1 MFTYK
6 LHITCFNFVRVDSVA
21 AHSSHVNILPGDD
34 DDCYLLVH
42 QKKLAALLSP
52 LLCPRCKHNTLDVT
66 TADTSRRGYAN
77 KLEIVCSGCAYGHA
91 EFTSPQLVTDD
102 NASRQPYEIN
112 HRAVL
117 AAREVGIG
125 QRELVKMLAIMNVKG
140 SLHHKTFQAINRQ
153 VLGKLIHGPASDN
166 LQQSHSITRQLYDGL
181 YGPCDG
187 QRDITV
193 SFDGT
198 WHIKGHSSSVGA
210 CFVIDTLSGLVLDYV
225 VLSKYCAECQLV
237 GDKLT
242 GEEKTLWL
250 EAHRTDCDRNHFG
263 SSGAMETAGAKLLW
277 SRSVDVTSF
286 RYTALLGDGDAA
298 VLDCL
303 NTTIPYPGIN
313 IQKEECI
320 NHVSKRMFKGLERVV
335 KEVNAE
341 VKVNRARVGGM
352 DEATPAKKGRG
363 KAAASNSD
371 RATALL
377 LTTMGGKGRM
387 TGDRMKKW
395 SSYYRKAI
403 VENAPDVKA
412 ARDAVWAIFFH
423 LVSTVDDPHHS
434 RCSPSWCFWQQALA
448 EGVDPEVKFAQ
459 TKHDV
464 PLPRDVSYRLV
475 PLFERLASE
484 DLLSR
489 CMRLQTSNVNECLH
503 SLVWRRAPKA
513 KYCGKRTIEM
523 AVALAVLQFNKG
535 ASALADAVVSLG
547 ASPGISL
554 TTVASTID
562 SERLRF
568 AKISA
573 KTESKTTRKRAVLE
587 KMRKEQRMEA
597 AEGGLYEAGGH

>member
-1 MFTYK
+1 M
-6 LHITCFNFVRVDSVA
+6 
-21 AHSSHVNILPGDD
+21 
-34 DDCYLLVH
+34 
-42 QKKLAALLSP
+42 
-52 LLCPRCKHNTLDVT
+52 
-66 TADTSRRGYAN
+66 
-77 KLEIVCSGCAYGHA
+77 
-91 EFTSPQLVTDD
+91 TDD

-140 SLHHKTFQAINRQ
+140 SLHHKTYQAINRQ
-153 VLGKLIHGPASDN
+153 VLGKLLHGPASDN
-166 LQQSHSITRQLYDGL
+166 LQQAHSITRQLYDDL

-187 QRDITV
+187 PRDITV

-250 EAHRTDCDRNHFG
+250 EAHRPVCDRNHFG

-286 RYTALLGDGDAA
+286 RYTSLLGDGDAA
-298 VLDCL
+298 VLDIL
-303 NTTIPYPGIN
+303 NTTVPYPGIN

-341 VKVNRARVGGM
+341 VKVNKARVGGM

-363 KAAASNSD
+363 KAAATNSD

-423 LVSTVDDPHHS
+423 SVSTVDDPHHS

-448 EGVDPEVKFAQ
+448 EGIDPEEKFAQ

-513 KYCGKRTIEM
+513 KYCGKKSIEM

-535 ASALADAVVSLG
+535 ASALSDAVVSLG
-547 ASPGISL
+547 ASPGITL
-554 TTVASTID
+554 TMVASSID

-573 KTESKTTRKRAVLE
+573 KTESKTTRKRGVLE
-587 KMRKEQRMEA
+587 KMRKEQRLEA

>member
-1 MFTYK
+1 M
-6 LHITCFNFVRVDSVA
+6 
-21 AHSSHVNILPGDD
+21 
-34 DDCYLLVH
+34 
-42 QKKLAALLSP
+42 
-52 LLCPRCKHNTLDVT
+52 
-66 TADTSRRGYAN
+66 
-77 KLEIVCSGCAYGHA
+77 
-91 EFTSPQLVTDD
+91 
-102 NASRQPYEIN
+102 
-112 HRAVL
+112 
-117 AAREVGIG
+117 
-125 QRELVKMLAIMNVKG
+125 
-140 SLHHKTFQAINRQ
+140 
-153 VLGKLIHGPASDN
+153 
-166 LQQSHSITRQLYDGL
+166 
-181 YGPCDG
+181 
-187 QRDITV
+187 
-193 SFDGT
+193 
-198 WHIKGHSSSVGA
+198 
-210 CFVIDTLSGLVLDYV
+210 IDTLSGLVLDYV

-250 EAHRTDCDRNHFG
+250 EAHRTVCDRNHFG

-286 RYTALLGDGDAA
+286 RYTSLLGDGDAA
-298 VLDCL
+298 VLDIL
-303 NTTIPYPGIN
+303 NTTVPYPGIN

-341 VKVNRARVGGM
+341 VKVNKARVGGM
-352 DEATPAKKGRG
+352 DAATPAKKGHG
-363 KAAASNSD
+363 KAAATNSD

-423 LVSTVDDPHHS
+423 SVSTVDDPHHS

-448 EGVDPEVKFAQ
+448 EGIDPEVKFAQ

-464 PLPRDVSYRLV
+464 PLPRDVSYRLD
-475 PLFERLASE
+475 PLLERLASE

-513 KYCGKRTIEM
+513 KYCGKKSIEM

-535 ASALADAVVSLG
+535 ASALSDAVVSLG

-554 TTVASTID
+554 TTVASSID

-568 AKISA
+568 AKIAA
-573 KTESKTTRKRAVLE
+573 KTESKTTRKRGVLE
-587 KMRKEQRMEA
+587 KMRKEQRLEA

>member
-1 MFTYK
+1 M
-6 LHITCFNFVRVDSVA
+6 
-21 AHSSHVNILPGDD
+21 
-34 DDCYLLVH
+34 H

-52 LLCPRCKHNTLDVT
+52 LLCPLCKHNTLDVT

-77 KLEIVCSGCAYGHA
+77 KLEIVCSGCSYGHA
-91 EFTSPQLVTDD
+91 EFTSPQIVTDD

-140 SLHHKTFQAINRQ
+140 SLQ
-153 VLGKLIHGPASDN
+153 VLPSHQQTSVGQVASWP
-166 LQQSHSITRQLYDGL
+166 ITRKLYDDL

-193 SFDGT
+193 SFDGI

-225 VLSKYCAECQLV
+225 VLSKYCAERQLV

-250 EAHRTDCDRNHFG
+250 EAHRTVCDRKHLG

-286 RYTALLGDGDAA
+286 RYIALLGDGHAA

-303 NTTIPYPGIN
+303 NTTVPYPGIT

-352 DEATPAKKGRG
+352 DDATPAKKGHG

-423 LVSTVDDPHHS
+423 SVSTVDDPHHS

-448 EGVDPEVKFAQ
+448 EGVDPAVKFAQ

-475 PLFERLASE
+475 PLSERLASE

-489 CMRLQTSNVNECLH
+489 CMKLQTSNVNECLH

-513 KYCGKRTIEM
+513 KYCGKKTIEI
-523 AVALAVLQFNKG
+523 AAALAVLQFNKG

-562 SERLRF
+562 SQRLRY

-573 KTESKTTRKRAVLE
+573 KTESKTTRKRGEDA
-587 KMRKEQRMEA
+587 QRTTN
-597 AEGGLYEAGGH
+597 GGS